1 MSQVDIIQKAQDIAH
16 IAMKKME
23 YAIKMTQ
30 MADKPDI
37 LLNFKEYYII
47 QATNAKNEFESLMDK
62 IKQLLEKAENM
73 NTEE

>member
-1 MSQVDIIQKAQDIAH
+1 MSQVDIIQKAQNIAH

-23 YAIKMTQ
+23 YAIKMAQ
-30 MADKPDI
+30 MADKPDT
-37 LLNFKEYYII
+37 LLNLKEYYINK
-47 QATNAKNEFESLMDK
+47 ATNAKNEFESLMGN